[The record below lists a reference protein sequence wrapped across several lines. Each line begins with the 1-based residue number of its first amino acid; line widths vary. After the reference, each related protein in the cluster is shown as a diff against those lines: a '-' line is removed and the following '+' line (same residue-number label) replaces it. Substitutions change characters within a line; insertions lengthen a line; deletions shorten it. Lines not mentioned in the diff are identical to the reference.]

1 MNSDCVTMRGS
12 LSPWFERTWRN
23 QVFLRSLRDCQWLTV
38 LSCNGCEE
46 QDCLNFHVGE
56 HLVNNPWPSLWD
68 SAARKVERAQV
79 QRFDERLATQAWLLQ
94 KLWKSRT
101 LHSSS
106 FHANDFKSRKMCKR
120 VGSLKVFTCGYPG
133 PTMPIV
139 LVCPKLSKYV
149 NDFTAPNERR
159 SE

>member
-1 MNSDCVTMRGS
+1 MQ
-12 LSPWFERTWRN
+12 RTTVHGYGKRHNKVLEDVNMIEHVDQFSNADWR
-23 QVFLRSLRDCQWLTV
+23 R
-38 LSCNGCEE
+38 
-46 QDCLNFHVGE
+46 
-56 HLVNNPWPSLWD
+56 PSKGWVWD